1 MFRCSPGLQLELL
14 SSPYPHPPQA
24 CRWALDSP
32 FSLEIKPMD
41 SPLTHP
47 YALQRRCRSVST
59 LSPATRSTHGPADS
73 EKNLGLWHPSTETEH
88 GSVTA
93 FVSVMGPPSNKLD
106 VSPPAMPVHEYPYV
120 KHNSGITVILSG
132 HRAGT
137 SLPLYP
143 SGSLISGVV
152 VLSKVE
158 SITSLNVKVSVPF
171 VPPSF
176 PAVSQHL
183 KLIFVLVG
191 RSHLSSRNP
200 GRRKE

>member
-1 MFRCSPGLQLELL
+1 MNSLL
-14 SSPYPHPPQA
+14 A
-24 CRWALDSP
+24 
-32 FSLEIKPMD
+32 
-41 SPLTHP
+41 HP
-47 YALQRRCRSVST
+47 YAQHRRCRSVST

-73 EKNLGLWHPSTETEH
+73 EKNLGLWHSCTGQDER
-88 GSVTA
+88 SVTT
-93 FVSVMGPPSNKLD
+93 FVSVMGPPLNKLD
-106 VSPPAMPVHEYPYV
+106 VSPPAMPIHEYPYV

-158 SITSLNVKVSVPF
+158 NITSLDVKVSVSF
-171 VPPSF
+171 IPPRF
-176 PAVSQHL
+176 PAVSRHA